1 MPPPSRTPRRSWNS
15 TANACHACWSISCCG
30 TTVRPGICCG
40 CRSTRIAFRAFAARR
55 GHSAA
60 RWSPRERATR
70 FRPMPLDRARARPRS
85 PLERSSDR
93 DCRSSAR
100 IPRSASCSRRKSS
113 LARIRTTS
121 SISASRA
128 TSSTR
133 CAMENGAPTVRGRL
147 PRGWWWKRARRT
159 WERPRFRVTC
169 SPRCR
174 ARLFRVWR
182 HSSWSGTPSRACSGR
197 VPCGASRRENRSTLP
212 SANPLAAR

>member
-1 MPPPSRTPRRSWNS
+1 MQAGSSYWQRGDAWNVGGTSMRVTTRRSPASWRGPAPARCRCTFPGRGCRRRCESRSAVPPPSRTPRRSWNS

-93 DCRSSAR
+93 DCRWSAR
-100 IPRSASCSRRKSS
+100 IPRSASCSRRK
-113 LARIRTTS
+113 
-121 SISASRA
+121 
-128 TSSTR
+128 
-133 CAMENGAPTVRGRL
+133 
-147 PRGWWWKRARRT
+147 
-159 WERPRFRVTC
+159 
-169 SPRCR
+169 
-174 ARLFRVWR
+174 
-182 HSSWSGTPSRACSGR
+182 
-197 VPCGASRRENRSTLP
+197 
-212 SANPLAAR
+212 